1 MKQFII
7 IALIF
12 VALKIYS
19 KLLRILN
26 EKLNSFHKKEWF
38 KYAFLSRKHLVQL
51 SIGDFEDWCSDFLVR
66 LGYAGVTIT
75 HTWDDNKFKTITCE
89 NKGNKVYV
97 WCKLTDEIK
106 EIEDDYAILGR
117 PELQQFIGTME
128 HDNITEGIVITT
140 GDFNNGALEYL
151 EKLPD
156 RLSVTWYDG
165 VSLTK
170 AHRKLREQEVSLI
183 LQQENSI

>member
-12 VALKIYS
+12 AALKVYS
-19 KLLRILN
+19 KLLKILN
-26 EKLNSFHKKEWF
+26 EKLNKFHKKEWF

-51 SIGDFEDWCSDFLVR
+51 STGNFEDWCSDFLGR
-66 LGYAGVTIT
+66 LGYKGVTVT
-75 HTWDDNKFKTITCE
+75 STWNDSKFKTITCM
-89 NKGNKVYV
+89 NKGNEVYV
-97 WCKLTDEIK
+97 LCKLTNEIK
-106 EIEDDYAILGR
+106 EIEDDYGSLGR

-140 GDFNNGALEYL
+140 GDFTDQALEYA
-151 EKLPD
+151 KGLPG
-156 RLSVTWYDG
+156 RLSVILYDG

-170 AHRKLREQEVSLI
+170 AHRKLREKEVSLL
-183 LQQENSI
+183 LQQENNI